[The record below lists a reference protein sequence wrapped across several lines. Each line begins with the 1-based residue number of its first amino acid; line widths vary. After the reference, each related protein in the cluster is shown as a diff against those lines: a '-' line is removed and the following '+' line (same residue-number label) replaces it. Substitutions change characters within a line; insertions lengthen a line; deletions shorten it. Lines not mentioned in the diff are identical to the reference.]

1 MGRLL
6 VCILGILLWGILSIS
21 LCFIFLETL
30 EIFVNGGLLL
40 KTLVVSILNCHT
52 LFRGGIRR
60 FVTPRDAENNKA
72 IMRAENTYYSISN
85 TVAVYPHSLVK

>member
-1 MGRLL
+1 MVNIINFVVLYFPRDVGNLRKWRTSFKNTG
-6 VCILGILLWGILSIS
+6 CIYIKLPHIIP
-21 LCFIFLETL
+21 
-30 EIFVNGGLLL
+30 
-40 KTLVVSILNCHT
+40 